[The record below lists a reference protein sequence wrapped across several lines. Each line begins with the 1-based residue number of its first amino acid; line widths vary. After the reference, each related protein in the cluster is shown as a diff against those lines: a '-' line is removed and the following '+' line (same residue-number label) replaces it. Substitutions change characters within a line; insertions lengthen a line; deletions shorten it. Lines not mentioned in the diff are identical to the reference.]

1 MAKVEYLGHIISAQG
16 VSTDSEKITAMNEW
30 LLPKTVKQL
39 RGFLGLTGYY
49 RKFVKDYGSIARPL
63 TILLKKDHF
72 AWSKESHEAFDRLKY
87 AMVHALVLALP
98 DFEQVFCGG
107 VRCVRIRI
115 GSCLDAEQ
123 TTNSVFKPLTHS
135 TRTAKTSI

>member
-16 VSTDSEKITAMNEW
+16 VATDSEKITAMNEW
-30 LLPKTVKQL
+30 SLPKTVNQL
-39 RGFLGLTGYY
+39 RGFLGLTRYY

-72 AWSKESHEAFDRLKY
+72 AWSKESQEAFDRLKY

-98 DFEQVFCGG
+98 DFEQVF
-107 VRCVRIRI
+107 VVE
-115 GSCLDAEQ
+115 SDA
-123 TTNSVFKPLTHS
+123 SGFGLGAVLM
-135 TRTAKTSI
+135 